1 MLKYSLMLAGCLMLG
16 AVLFCCG
23 RASAEGPEEYKNL
36 DVEVIPDVPYDHKY
50 ALAMTFD
57 VLKPRKNANGAGI
70 LVIISGGWHSVWFYP
85 ETALGGTYSGWFDG
99 RRLLSKGFT
108 IFLVRH
114 GSGERFPLPEIVDDV
129 RRAVRFIHADPKRFG
144 VDPDRLGVC
153 GCSSGGHLSL
163 MLGNGADDGV
173 PDPPHWD
180 WRLRYSN
187 AVAAVVAYYPPT
199 DIRPW
204 FKTDRWKNWEAM
216 KFDPALAGLYS
227 PLALVNPHS
236 APTLLLHGDK
246 DPGIPIEHSKNIL
259 AELKKNNVPCEL
271 ITFEGCGHAFAGDG
285 GGPVGDAAK
294 RAADAR
300 NAWFEKYLAKPQPK
314 PEVKPLPEVKP
325 PATAPAKL
333 SAQYAVVDLSAGPAG
348 PWPVT
353 HSIRRRMTC
362 SRPTP
367 GARRSSCSAACRRGR
382 SRWARRKR
390 SPAATRTHPT
400 TA

>member
-1 MLKYSLMLAGCLMLG
+1 M
-16 AVLFCCG
+16 LFCCG

-70 LVIISGGWHSVWFYP
+70 LVIISGGWHFVWFYP

-114 GSGERFPLPEIVDDV
+114 GSGRGSLCPRSSTTFAGPCVSS
-129 RRAVRFIHADPKRFG
+129 RHPKRFG

-153 GCSSGGHLSL
+153 GGDVPGHLSL
-163 MLGNGADDGV
+163 MLGNSADDGV

-180 WRLRYSN
+180 WRLRYSD

-216 KFDPALAGLYS
+216 KFDRAGGAVFAAGPGQSPAAR
-227 PLALVNPHS
+227 A
-236 APTLLLHGDK
+236 TLLLHGDK

-259 AELKKNNVPCEL
+259 AELKKNNVPCE
-271 ITFEGCGHAFAGDG
+271 
-285 GGPVGDAAK
+285 
-294 RAADAR
+294 
-300 NAWFEKYLAKPQPK
+300 
-314 PEVKPLPEVKP
+314 
-325 PATAPAKL
+325 
-333 SAQYAVVDLSAGPAG
+333 
-348 PWPVT
+348 
-353 HSIRRRMTC
+353 
-362 SRPTP
+362 
-367 GARRSSCSAACRRGR
+367 
-382 SRWARRKR
+382 
-390 SPAATRTHPT
+390 
-400 TA
+400 